1 VREKGTE
8 SVLDGQSSDGIMQR
22 GSQNTVKVYGGLKN
36 EGNEGVVIAQ
46 KAKNGKSC
54 VHENVKY
61 W

>member
-8 SVLDGQSSDGIMQR
+8 SVLDRQSSDGIMQR

-46 KAKNGKSC
+46 KRKMGKAAC
-54 VHENVKY
+54 MKM
-61 W
+61 